1 MNRNNRYLL
10 YIAGSLTL
18 GLAPFSPMP
27 HLIEKLAMLFAG
39 TLHRSI
45 DIFDLAMHGIFP
57 LLLLVEALRH
67 VLSKVRS

>member
-1 MNRNNRYLL
+1 
-10 YIAGSLTL
+10 
-18 GLAPFSPMP
+18 MP